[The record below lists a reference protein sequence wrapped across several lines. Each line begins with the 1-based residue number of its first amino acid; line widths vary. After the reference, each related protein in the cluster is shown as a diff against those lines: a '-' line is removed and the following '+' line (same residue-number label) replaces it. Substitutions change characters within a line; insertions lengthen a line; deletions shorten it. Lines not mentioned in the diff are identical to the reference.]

1 MLGRHV
7 ADKFKSDLDFQMF
20 GFLLPLLEA
29 AATITK
35 NHEVVEPALD
45 SFDWIVGWFGF
56 GAGFFASGVEETGR
70 GR

>member
-7 ADKFKSDLDFQMF
+7 ADKFKSALDLQMF

-35 NHEVVEPALD
+35 KHEAV
-45 SFDWIVGWFGF
+45 
-56 GAGFFASGVEETGR
+56 
-70 GR
+70 